1 MQFVKAIVA
10 VKQNAIEIR
19 HVVEEVD
26 ILLDVVGRELELE
39 VEVEV
44 PFELV
49 CDACDCV
56 VELKDPVEEEEVI
69 TDDDVI
75 VTAVEGEVALG
86 ASKLGECTESMVV
99 GTANVAVVTGIKL
112 IDIQ

>member
-1 MQFVKAIVA
+1 MDV
-10 VKQNAIEIR
+10 
-19 HVVEEVD
+19 
-26 ILLDVVGRELELE
+26 LLDVVGRELELE

-49 CDACDCV
+49 CDGCGCV
-56 VELKDPVEEEEVI
+56 VELKGPVEEREVI

-75 VTAVEGEVALG
+75 VTAVEVEVVLG
-86 ASKLGECTESMVV
+86 VLLNVMMLAEGTELKVV
-99 GTANVAVVTGIKL
+99 GVVNVAVVTGIKL

>member
-1 MQFVKAIVA
+1 MDV
-10 VKQNAIEIR
+10 
-19 HVVEEVD
+19 
-26 ILLDVVGRELELE
+26 LLDVVGRELELE

-56 VELKDPVEEEEVI
+56 VELKDPVEEKEVI

-75 VTAVEGEVALG
+75 VTAVELEVALG
-86 ASKLGECTESMVV
+86 FSKLAEGTESKVV
-99 GTANVAVVTGIKL
+99 GVVNVAVVTGIKL

>member
-1 MQFVKAIVA
+1 MDV
-10 VKQNAIEIR
+10 
-19 HVVEEVD
+19 
-26 ILLDVVGRELELE
+26 LLDVVGRELELE

-49 CDACDCV
+49 CDVCDCV
-56 VELKDPVEEEEVI
+56 VELKDPVEDKEVI

-75 VTAVEGEVALG
+75 VTAVEVDVALG
-86 ASKLGECTESMVV
+86 ASKLAEGTESKVV
-99 GTANVAVVTGIKL
+99 GVVNVAVVTGIKL

>member
-1 MQFVKAIVA
+1 MA
-10 VKQNAIEIR
+10 V
-19 HVVEEVD
+19 
-26 ILLDVVGRELELE
+26 LLDVVGRELELE

-56 VELKDPVEEEEVI
+56 VELKDPVEDKEVI
-69 TDDDVI
+69 TDDVVI
-75 VTAVEGEVALG
+75 VTAVEVEAALG
-86 ASKLGECTESMVV
+86 ASKLAEGTEGKVV
-99 GTANVAVVTGIKL
+99 GVVNVVTVVTGIKL